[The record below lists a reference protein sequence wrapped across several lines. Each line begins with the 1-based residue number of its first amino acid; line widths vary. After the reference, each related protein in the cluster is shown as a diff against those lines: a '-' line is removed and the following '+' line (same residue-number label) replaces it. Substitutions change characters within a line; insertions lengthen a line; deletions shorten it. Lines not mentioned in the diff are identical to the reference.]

1 MAGPLAGVRV
11 FDLTLWMV
19 GPWASM
25 QLGALGA
32 DVIHIEQ
39 PGVDPRTLGAGVPPA
54 INGTSVGYITWNM
67 NKRGLFLD
75 LKSPADRA
83 AAFDLLRTCDV
94 FLINMR
100 PGAAE
105 RMGVDYEQVRAVN
118 PNIIYTAITGWGEV
132 GPMRDQPGADVQC
145 QYFTGFWS
153 VSGKRGGRPEV
164 YRHFTQMDASTG
176 NVAAQAVLMGLL
188 ARKRTG
194 RGQRIHVGMLR
205 AGMAL
210 QSERLAEYL
219 ATGRQPP
226 PLGSAG
232 FAAAPDQ
239 AFQCQD
245 GEWLGVSATSEA
257 EWQRLCAALA
267 ASEAEADGLADLA
280 SDPRFQTNQQRVAH
294 RDGLAQILQTAF
306 RQRPRRYWLLRLSD
320 AHVPCGYPLTFDTLQ
335 HHAQAIENGYLQE
348 IETSGWGNVWTG
360 GPPWEFSRTPTR
372 WFGTPLPGEHTGE
385 ILDEL
390 ATRRAAAPVEPTP
403 VTGD

>member
-1 MAGPLAGVRV
+1 MTAGPLDGVRV
-11 FDLTLWMV
+11 FDMTLWMV

-54 INGTSVGYITWNM
+54 IDGTSIGYIAWNM

-75 LKSPADRA
+75 LKSEADRGTA
-83 AAFDLLRTCDV
+83 YELLRTCDV
-94 FLINMR
+94 FLVNMR

-105 RMGVDYEQVRAVN
+105 RLGMAYKQVRAAN
-118 PNIIYTAITGWGEV
+118 PGVVYTTITGWGET
-132 GPMRDQPGADVQC
+132 GPMRDRPGADVQC

-153 VSGKRGGRPEV
+153 TNGERGGRPEV

-188 ARKRTG
+188 ARHRTG
-194 RGQRIHVGMLR
+194 EGQRIHVGMLR

-210 QSERLAEYL
+210 QSARIAEYL
-219 ATGRQPP
+219 ASGELHE

-239 AFQCQD
+239 AFLCQD
-245 GEWLGVSATSEA
+245 QQWIGVSATSEM
-257 EWQRLCAALA
+257 EWMRLVDALLE
-267 ASEAEADGLADLA
+267 SEAAGLPRLADDA
-280 SDPRFQTNQQRVAH
+280 RFDTNRERVAH
-294 RDGLAQILQTAF
+294 RDELAAILEAAF
-306 RQRPRRYWLLRLSD
+306 AQLPRDYWMMRLS
-320 AHVPCGYPLTFDTLQ
+320 AAGVPCGYPMSWDVLRN
-335 HHAQAIENGYLQE
+335 HAQATENGYIRE
-348 IETSGWGNVWTG
+348 VTTSGWGRVQTG
-360 GPPWEFSRTPTR
+360 GPPWSLEGTPAR
-372 WFGTPLPGEHTGE
+372 WFGTPMAGEHTGE

-390 ATRRAAAPVEPTP
+390 SAQAATLEAA
-403 VTGD
+403 GD